1 MNRRGVGYDAGI
13 LFSGLGWRLSTRP
26 VFDPGIVRRELEII
40 RTGLHCNAVRIAG
53 TDIGRLMTTAEA
65 ALIRGLE
72 VWLSPVL
79 FERGQRQTISN
90 LVRAASAAEPLRRR
104 YPGRLVLSVGTE
116 STLFTRGIIPGATI
130 AKRLASP
137 ENRALG
143 FGVVDNTSLGLHLL
157 PVIGRFVRARLNGD
171 YERDEALQA
180 REITETL
187 AILDEAGVDG
197 AFVHTF
203 AEPIMTYS
211 KDPRYDLDRSG
222 MALVKTYAS
231 GHGTTYPDMIWEPKP
246 AFRAVAGY
254 YARDSASATA
264 GE

>member
-40 RTGLHCNAVRIAG
+40 RT
-53 TDIGRLMTTAEA
+53 
-65 ALIRGLE
+65 
-72 VWLSPVL
+72 
-79 FERGQRQTISN
+79 
-90 LVRAASAAEPLRRR
+90 
-104 YPGRLVLSVGTE
+104 
-116 STLFTRGIIPGATI
+116 
-130 AKRLASP
+130 
-137 ENRALG
+137 
-143 FGVVDNTSLGLHLL
+143 
-157 PVIGRFVRARLNGD
+157 
-171 YERDEALQA
+171 
-180 REITETL
+180 
-187 AILDEAGVDG
+187 G

-246 AFRAVAGY
+246 AFRAVTGY